1 MVQYRRNRVPG
12 GTYFFTVTLRDR
24 RATML
29 VEYVDALRT
38 AFRKTLRDRP
48 FVVDAIVVLP
58 DHLHAVWTLPQ
69 EDDDFAGRWRSI
81 KSRFTRALVK
91 SDAELVRNSEG
102 EYDLWQRRDWEH
114 TIRDD
119 VDLARHVDYI
129 HFNPVKHGLVEQVGD
144 WPYSSFHRFVRR
156 GLCPADWAGIDM
168 KSENG
173 GYGE

>member
-24 RATML
+24 RATTL
-29 VEYVDALRT
+29 SEYIDALRA
-38 AFRKTLRDRP
+38 AFRETLLERP
-48 FVVDAIVVLP
+48 FVMDAMVVLP

-69 EDDDFAGRWRSI
+69 EDVDYAGRWRSI

-91 SDAELVRNSEG
+91 SDVELVRNVKG
-102 EYDLWQRRDWEH
+102 EYDLWQRRYWEH

-119 VDLARHVDYI
+119 VDLARHVDCI
-129 HFNPVKHGLVEQVGD
+129 HFNLVKHGLVEQVRD
-144 WPYSSFHRFVRR
+144 WPYSSFHLFVRR
-156 GLCPADWAGIDM
+156 GLCAADWAGVDM